1 MVVLFSLTFR
11 KIFCQVSTLAKQQ
24 INKYVE
30 DLVPGLKG
38 RYVYFFILCFYCFFF
53 GFFFKEY
60 RVKKGLDP

>member
-11 KIFCQVSTLAKQQ
+11 KFFSQVSTLAKQQ

-38 RYVYFFILCFYCFFF
+38 RYVYFLFYVIIVIYN
-53 GFFFKEY
+53 E
-60 RVKKGLDP
+60 KGTGPLKYTTS